1 MRGGHAAREFSF
13 RLIVLLIFRIHDEE
27 MCDPRTIMAA
37 ALLAIW
43 PACTL
48 AQAIGDF
55 ADCTGRYSATV
66 EHLWMFD
73 GLAADRAALRR
84 DAFADLLAALPD
96 DPGTMARRVAAK
108 AAQRHLW
115 DRAAFSGDLRA
126 ETLARDYLVACD
138 SLLTGA

>member
-1 MRGGHAAREFSF
+1 MGG
-13 RLIVLLIFRIHDEE
+13 LKTLTL
-27 MCDPRTIMAA
+27 ML
-37 ALLAIW
+37 ALA
-43 PACTL
+43 PCAVR
-48 AQAIGDF
+48 ADGPEVF
-55 ADCTGRYSATV
+55 ADCAGRYSATV

-73 GLAADRAALRR
+73 GQAADRAAVRR

-96 DPGTMARRVAAK
+96 SPDTMARRVAAK

-126 ETLARDYLVACD
+126 QTLARDYLVACD